1 MREDD
6 KNDKDKDNEYN
17 HQDGRPYSD
26 YTQQSP
32 GMWLFYIYQ
41 FIDFHRSRWQSAGLM
56 GWGLG
61 FDGPI
66 TDQ

>member
-17 HQDGRPYSD
+17 HKDGRPYSD

-41 FIDFHRSRWQSAGLM
+41 FIDIH
-56 GWGLG
+56 
-61 FDGPI
+61 
-66 TDQ
+66 